1 MNLKINCSIVL
12 LIFLLSS
19 MFFLSCSSTT
29 VTFVAPV
36 EVTTTYIRDYSY
48 ADGRVFDIGLDSVS
62 LVDTANNVTFY
73 SKELLPGDSIIK
85 LFVYEQETDRSK
97 QDSAIPAIINVKPQT
112 PNAAAAE
119 DFRPQ
124 YGVNQLEY
132 GTEFTYEQNVTTGL
146 YYVVFNTRR
155 RDGRALAVYM
165 EIKRNGSIITF
176 GEINNVDTLNLKL
189 IRIQDP
195 LPSNATWGLMWRNV
209 YDLRQRGVPMDRL
222 NIKVF
227 KGFPGREGDSTSLD
241 YQEFNGDAQSY
252 IYTLGLDQYDTNGS
266 KVGDDSVDDRSE
278 VWRPDLGLLIFPH
291 RTPFN
296 TDTVFVDKLGD
307 TTQPLQD
314 TIPSLYEYSSRTQRL
329 EASRYYIQIL
339 TTSQN

>member
-1 MNLKINCSIVL
+1 MNLKIIYSTVL
-12 LIFLLSS
+12 LIFFLGS
-19 MFFLSCSSTT
+19 MFFLSCSSPT
-29 VTFVAPV
+29 VTLIAPV
-36 EVTTTYIRDYSY
+36 EVTTTYIRDYAY

-62 LVDTANNVTFY
+62 LVDSANNVTFY

-85 LFVYEQETDRSK
+85 LFVYEQETDRDK
-97 QDSAIPAIINVKPQT
+97 QDSAIPAIINVKPQA

-124 YGVNQLEY
+124 YGVNQLEN
-132 GTEFTYEQNVTTGL
+132 GTEFTYEQNITTGI

-155 RDGRALAVYM
+155 FADRALAVYM
-165 EIKRNGSIITF
+165 EIKRNDSIITF

-227 KGFPGREGDSTSLD
+227 KGLPGREGDSTSLD

-252 IYTLGLDQYDTNGS
+252 IEILGLDQYSLGKKTPNG
-266 KVGDDSVDDRSE
+266 KVDDRSNI
-278 VWRPDLGLLIFPH
+278 WRSDWGLLIFPS

-296 TDTVFVDKLGD
+296 TDTVFVNEVAD
-307 TTQPLQD
+307 TTQRLQD
-314 TIPSLYEYSSRTQRL
+314 RIPSLYYYISMVHRVED
-329 EASRYYIQIL
+329 SRYYIQIL